1 MAGKPQRRRVLV
13 RSLAVWAFMDRRN
26 LTQNQLAGLL
36 GLTSGYLSQV
46 INGVKSPSAALRQR
60 MQDVLGVEFDD
71 LFETVEARD
80 V

>member
-1 MAGKPQRRRVLV
+1 MAGKPRQRRVLV

-26 LTQNQLAGLL
+26 LTQNQLADLL
-36 GLTSGYLSQV
+36 GLTSRYLSQV

-60 MQDVLGVEFDD
+60 MQDVLGAEFDD

-80 V
+80 A

>member
-1 MAGKPQRRRVLV
+1 MAGKPRQRRVLV

-26 LTQNQLAGLL
+26 LTQNQLANLL

-60 MQDVLGVEFDD
+60 MQDVLGAEFDD
-71 LFETVEARD
+71 LFETVEVRD
-80 V
+80 A

>member
-1 MAGKPQRRRVLV
+1 MAGKPRRRRVLV

-26 LTQNQLAGLL
+26 LTQNQLAVLL

-60 MQDVLGVEFDD
+60 MQDVLGAEFDD
-71 LFETVEARD
+71 LFEMVEVRD
-80 V
+80 A